1 MAAEG
6 GAAVSPVVVAAQL
19 ALLALACAP
28 FVPDGWRDWLLLG
41 SVTLFGAALG
51 ATLGRAWSEREGQR

>member
-1 MAAEG
+1 M
-6 GAAVSPVVVAAQL
+6 SPVVVAAQL

-51 ATLGRAWSEREGQR
+51 ASLGRAWSEREEQR